1 MSDFYELTNLK
12 RTIMTSL
19 ATTSIEVYVEQFD
32 NGFRIDEWGSEFV
45 VPKSWGFSQ
54 RFMWLKNHFR
64 KLTKEEGLTYQF
76 EILG

>member
-1 MSDFYELTNLK
+1 
-12 RTIMTSL
+12 MTSL

-32 NGFRIDEWGSEFV
+32 NGFRIDEWVSEFV
-45 VPKSWGFSQ
+45 VPKAWGFAQ
-54 RFMWLKNHFR
+54 RFLWLKNHFH